1 MRHVARFRKQF
12 HGLIAV
18 SVVMVSSPS
27 LLLAEDT
34 PGYYTDPSTGI
45 VYRKVVRTIERPVVE
60 TKMTQRQETVFKPKT
75 VVETRPTTR
84 RIYTPVTEFRWVP
97 KVEGRWNPFRQ
108 PTVAY
113 HHVPETRWQ
122 PLDHVVAETKTQV
135 QWEAVTQTVDVPQ
148 RLTRIAREEQVD
160 FEPVGRVAPPATQ
173 SLASNVAPEIAA
185 RLRPLSS
192 DAPVAPLGTAGNAPI
207 TSSFV
212 TRETPRTS
220 LQSGL
225 RATELSPGSSGTYIQ
240 PLGSGDTS
248 GVAGLS
254 VPRIWR

>member
-1 MRHVARFRKQF
+1 MRHVARFRK
-12 HGLIAV
+12 HMLTLIAG
-18 SVVMVSSPS
+18 STIMVGSPT
-27 LLLAEDT
+27 LLQGEDT

-60 TKMTQRQETVFKPKT
+60 TKIAQRQETVYKPKT

-84 RIYTPVTEFRWVP
+84 RTYTPVTEFRWVP
-97 KVEGRWNPFRQ
+97 RVEGRWNPFRQ

-122 PLDHVVAETKTQV
+122 SRDEVIAETKTQV

-160 FEPVGRVAPPATQ
+160 FEPVGRVAPPAART
-173 SLASNVAPEIAA
+173 LASNVAPEIAA
-185 RLRPLSS
+185 RLRPLDTS
-192 DAPVAPLGTAGNAPI
+192 APVQPLGTSGATP
-207 TSSFV
+207 TSSSFV
-212 TRETPRTS
+212 TRDDNRSS
-220 LQSGL
+220 LQTGL
-225 RATELSPGSSGTYIQ
+225 RATELAPDAARGYTQ
-240 PLGSGDTS
+240 PLGIGNTT

>member
-1 MRHVARFRKQF
+1 MLT
-12 HGLIAV
+12 LIAGSMIV
-18 SVVMVSSPS
+18 GGSASD
-27 LLLAEDT
+27 LRGEDT

-45 VYRKVVRTIERPVVE
+45 VYRKVVRTVERPKVE
-60 TKMTQRQETVFKPKT
+60 TRIAKRQETVYKPKT
-75 VVETRPTTR
+75 VVESRPATR
-84 RIYTPVTEFRWVP
+84 RTYTPVTEFRWVP
-97 KVEGRWNPFRQ
+97 RVEGRWNPFRQ

-122 PLDHVVAETKTQV
+122 ARDEVVTETKTQV

-148 RLTRIAREEQVD
+148 RLTRIEREEQVD
-160 FEPVGRVAPPATQ
+160 FEPVGRVAPPAAQ

-185 RLRPLSS
+185 RLRPLDSGQQIQSLSTTSGVPSS
-192 DAPVAPLGTAGNAPI
+192 
-207 TSSFV
+207 SSLV
-212 TRETPRTS
+212 KDHNRSS

-225 RATELSPGSSGTYIQ
+225 RATELAPDASRGYTQPIGMGGT
-240 PLGSGDTS
+240 T